1 MRIKESSRIITIF
14 IVILSCIGSLSM
26 LHYYRLLDEQRGISI
41 RLLRAAE
48 AVDKLIEGSDILTN
62 AVRSY
67 AATGEKK
74 FNPDFP
80 FPMISNDCH

>member
-26 LHYYRLLDEQRGISI
+26 LHSYRLLDEQRGISI

-80 FPMISNDCH
+80 FPITTVR